1 MLASLTSWLK
11 KGVSLIFACETVFM
25 FNFIEALKVKLNDV
39 CFVAEVTA
47 VIIVLKWVVYWESIF
62 ISM

>member
-1 MLASLTSWLK
+1 MKFFLPTPEK
-11 KGVSLIFACETVFM
+11 TIDETFVCEIVFM
-25 FNFIEALKVKLNDV
+25 FNFIIAFKLKLNDV